1 MRLAE
6 GGATALSEPRGMY
19 EDIDVLI
26 VGAGPVG
33 LMLAA
38 ELLRHGASCRIV
50 DRLPEP
56 SPFCR
61 ALGVQSR
68 TLEIFDQLA
77 LADRALEQG
86 VRMLAANTWKDGQLI
101 QRMELDW
108 QALPDIPFPMF
119 LSLEQNLT
127 EGLLLEHLGRMG
139 GRVEREVTLTDIAQD
154 GVGVLATLSSKDGSR
169 QLRSRYAVGCDG
181 AHSVVRKKMG
191 ISYEGEPYPDT
202 YMLADVDVEG
212 PLRAEESHRFIRG
225 DEVMMAVPMRGARRF
240 RLSTR
245 EANPP
250 TPSEGTPE
258 HGLLMGEATP
268 PTVEEMQA
276 AADRIAGIGMRIT
289 RCRWTSRYRI
299 SRRLAGMYR
308 KDRVFLAGDA
318 CHIHPPTGGQGMN
331 MGIQD
336 AHNLAWKLAIALRS
350 GGAEALLDSYDAE
363 RRRTAEEVL
372 FRTDRAFRKPEGI
385 QAALTD
391 EEEARRMLIQ
401 WSQLDLNYRRTPMVE
416 EYASELE
423 DLPLRAGDRA
433 PDGVL
438 VELPGKAR
446 RRAFE
451 LFRTPGYHLLLFSRG
466 HVQPDTFAELGRRIS
481 GSFPGEVHPHF
492 LVETG
497 VEVPPGV
504 TPAYYDPAG
513 ALAAV
518 YGAQEDTV
526 VLVRPDGFV
535 GFRSDVLHAER
546 LVPFLE
552 RSIGSLVV

>member
-1 MRLAE
+1 
-6 GGATALSEPRGMY
+6 MY
-19 EDIDVLI
+19 EDTDVLI

-33 LMLAA
+33 LMLAS

-68 TLEIFDQLA
+68 TLEILDQLA
-77 LADRALEQG
+77 LADRALELG
-86 VRMLAANTWKDGQLI
+86 VRMLAANTWKDGQLV

-139 GRVEREVTLTDIAQD
+139 GRVEREVTVTDIAQD
-154 GVGVLATLSSKDGSR
+154 GVGVLATLTSSTYTR
-169 QLRSRYAVGCDG
+169 QLRARYAVGCDG
-181 AHSVVRKKMG
+181 AHSIVRKKMG
-191 ISYEGEPYPDT
+191 IGFEGEPYPDT
-202 YMLADVDVEG
+202 YMLADVDLEG
-212 PLRAEESHRFIRG
+212 PLRPEESHRFIRG
-225 DEVMMAVPMRGARRF
+225 SEVMMAVPMRGATKRF
-240 RLSTR
+240 RLSTK
-245 EANPP
+245 EATAPQAE
-250 TPSEGTPE
+250 EGAPE
-258 HGLLMGEATP
+258 HGLLLGEAKP

-276 AADRIAGIGMRIT
+276 ALDRIAGIGSRIT

-299 SRRLAGMYR
+299 SRRLASQYR

-336 AHNLAWKLAIALRS
+336 AHNLAWKLALALRS
-350 GGAEALLDSYDAE
+350 GGAEALLDSYEAE
-363 RRRTAEEVL
+363 RRRTAEEIL

-391 EEEARRMLIQ
+391 QEEARRMLIQ
-401 WSQLDLNYRRTPMVE
+401 WSQLDLNYRRTPLVE
-416 EYASELE
+416 EHGAGLE
-423 DLPLRAGDRA
+423 DRPLRAGDRA

-446 RRAFE
+446 RRLFE
-451 LFRTPGYHLLLFSRG
+451 LFRRPGYHLLLFSRG
-466 HVQPDTFAELGRRIS
+466 RVQPDTFAELGRRVA
-481 GSFPGEVHPHF
+481 GTFPGEVHPHF
-492 LVETG
+492 LLETG
-497 VEVPPGV
+497 VESPPGMAP
-504 TPAYYDPAG
+504 TYYDPGEAI
-513 ALAAV
+513 AAV
-518 YGAQEDTV
+518 YGATEDLV
-526 VLVRPDGFV
+526 VLVRPDGYVSFL
-535 GFRSDVLHAER
+535 SDVQHAER
-546 LVPFLE
+546 LIPHLE
-552 RSIGSLVV
+552 RALGGLVV